1 MSQISGKTASH
12 TPRTHS
18 GKPGRKV
25 LIVDDEYLIRYSL
38 QRLIEREGFSV
49 ITADSG
55 LQALQQFDQEKP
67 DIVILDIR
75 LPDANGLNLLKTIK
89 EINPSVTVV
98 MVTACPDIQSSVEAM
113 KMGAFDY
120 LDKPIDLDKLTNI
133 LNTLKQERSLD
144 KPVQLPGSVA
154 FRSEAMNEVLRITER
169 LANKGDVTVLV
180 LGESGTGKSF
190 LCRTMHELS
199 PRKGKPFVEIGCS
212 TIPDHL
218 IESELFGYEKGAFTD
233 AKSSKKGLIETAEGG
248 TLFLDEI
255 GDMPTAMQSKVLS
268 LIEERK
274 YRRIGGLQQLSAD
287 VRILAA
293 TNRSLHDLVQE
304 GKFRLDLY
312 YRLNVVTI
320 DMPPLRAR
328 VEDIPLLVE
337 HFLQHFCAKHASCTN
352 SMTAPAMEA
361 LQKYSWPGNLRELKN
376 LMEKLVVMAKGDKI
390 GVDDLPAY
398 ILSRKE
404 SPLPVQA
411 KERPSLP
418 EQPSVSAPPAPERI
432 NQTGL
437 SLRVLEEESIRA
449 ALKAAKGNQREA
461 AKLLDITRDT
471 LRYRM
476 KKLGIESVRH

>member
-12 TPRTHS
+12 TPRAQS
-18 GKPGRKV
+18 GKLHRKV

-55 LQALQQFDQEKP
+55 LQALQQFEQEKP

-133 LNTLKQERSLD
+133 LNNLRQERSPGE
-144 KPVQLPGSVA
+144 PVEMPGSVT
-154 FRSEAMNEVLRITER
+154 FESEAMNEVLRITER
-169 LANKGDVTVLV
+169 LATKDDVTVLV
-180 LGESGTGKSF
+180 QGESGTGKSF

-274 YRRIGGLQQLSAD
+274 YRRIGGLELLNAD

-293 TNRSLHDLVQE
+293 TNKNLHDLVQE

-320 DMPPLRAR
+320 EMPPLRVR
-328 VEDIPLLVE
+328 IEDIPLLIE
-337 HFLQHFCAKHASCTN
+337 HFVRYFCTKHACKTIGIS
-352 SMTAPAMEA
+352 PAALEA
-361 LQKYSWPGNLRELKN
+361 LQKYPWPGNVRELSN
-376 LMEKLVVMAKGDKI
+376 LVERLVVLEN
-390 GVDDLPAY
+390 VDTILP
-398 ILSRKE
+398 RH
-404 SPLPVQA
+404 
-411 KERPSLP
+411 LP
-418 EQPSVSAPPAPERI
+418 EWITTNTDNTTKPKQTSCVFVLPEAGI
-432 NQTGL
+432 
-437 SLRVLEEESIRA
+437 SLEEVEKDLIKQALERA
-449 ALKAAKGNQREA
+449 EYNKTQA
-461 AKLLDITRDT
+461 AKLLNISYDT
-471 LRYRM
+471 LRYQV
-476 KKLGIESVRH
+476 KKFGLD